1 MSRRRTWQSM
11 AGKVGGMMVGRMFRA
26 RLALAVCAIL
36 LVAFCAPEAFAGAK
50 EVYKSQHFACWE
62 SYGYYYGTMAI
73 GVRVNYDATN
83 KIINWIKVTV
93 TPYYEIYPTSDKAK
107 ASVTV
112 KGLTFKKDD
121 GTYYL
126 DNNEWQANGVKAER
140 TYQPDWGETWW
151 YGYPEVWVYFEV
163 NEGVPESQ
171 HRYKWNVQYDFER
184 GYFYV
189 NNNEPGYAA
198 FKPAAC
204 PYCKYGKAHP
214 G

>member
-1 MSRRRTWQSM
+1 MTATSSRPPERCRH
-11 AGKVGGMMVGRMFRA
+11 GRPRSVCWA
-26 RLALAVCAIL
+26 ALAL
-36 LVAFCAPEAFAGAK
+36 PRENP
-50 EVYKSQHFACWE
+50 
-62 SYGYYYGTMAI
+62 T
-73 GVRVNYDATN
+73 GVG
-83 KIINWIKVTV
+83 
-93 TPYYEIYPTSDKAK
+93 KA
-107 ASVTV
+107 
-112 KGLTFKKDD
+112 
-121 GTYYL
+121 
-126 DNNEWQANGVKAER
+126 
-140 TYQPDWGETWW
+140 WW

-198 FKPAAC
+198 FKPDAC

>member
-1 MSRRRTWQSM
+1 MCWAVPALPRENPTGV
-11 AGKVGGMMVGRMFRA
+11 GKA
-26 RLALAVCAIL
+26 
-36 LVAFCAPEAFAGAK
+36 
-50 EVYKSQHFACWE
+50 
-62 SYGYYYGTMAI
+62 
-73 GVRVNYDATN
+73 
-83 KIINWIKVTV
+83 
-93 TPYYEIYPTSDKAK
+93 
-107 ASVTV
+107 
-112 KGLTFKKDD
+112 
-121 GTYYL
+121 
-126 DNNEWQANGVKAER
+126 
-140 TYQPDWGETWW
+140 WW

-198 FKPAAC
+198 FKPDAC